1 MRKTNIRENHDV
13 KKEFDRLN
21 RRVKELEALNRVS
34 RAIASTGDV
43 NKILKIIA
51 EEAISLT
58 GAEQGSIFVVDDQ
71 TPGGMTTLLRGIP
84 PKDHSLAHMIDSQL
98 TGWIVHNKEPLVID
112 KLTDDQRFPGFK
124 GKEFPVKAALS
135 VPLVAKDKVIG
146 AINLSHK
153 QEKTFSPEDVRLV
166 SILSSQSAQV
176 LENARL
182 CQKLSQENVHLKKEV
197 EKRYQF
203 GELIGQSGPMQKVY
217 TLLER
222 IVSSEANIIIY
233 GQSGTGKELVAKAI
247 HYNGPRK
254 DKRFV
259 AVDCGALPENLLES
273 ELFGYIKGAFTG
285 AVKDKIGL
293 FEEANGGTLFLD
305 EISNMALSVQG
316 KLLRAVQ
323 EKEIR
328 PVGATTT
335 TKVDVRIISASSSDL
350 LNLVQ
355 EQKFREDLYYRLNV
369 VAVEMPP
376 LRHRKEDISMLAYHF
391 LTHFRQTSGKQT
403 SRFTSEAMNLL
414 EGYNW
419 PGNVRELENVV
430 ERAVALAAEEDEM
443 IRPEHLPGQ
452 FLEMH
457 DAIIPGETGTLNDA
471 LNQVKRRM
479 VLKALE
485 KSNGNKTKAAEKLGI
500 SRLGLS
506 KMLKK
511 MGINE

>member
-1 MRKTNIRENHDV
+1 MEQPNEV
-13 KKEFDRLN
+13 KLKEEVNRLS
-21 RRVKELEALNRVS
+21 RQIEELEALNRVS
-34 RAIASTGDV
+34 QAIASTIDV
-43 NKILKIIA
+43 NKILAIIV
-51 EEAISLT
+51 EEATSLT
-58 GAEQGSIFVVDDQ
+58 GAEQGSIFIIDEQ
-71 TPGGMTTLLRGIP
+71 APGGMATLLRGVP
-84 PKDHSLAHMIDSQL
+84 PKNHSLAHMIDSHL

-112 KLTDDQRFPGFK
+112 DLTDDPRFPGFK
-124 GKEFPVKAALS
+124 GKDYPVKAVLS
-135 VPLVAKDKVIG
+135 VPLIAKDEVIG
-146 AINLSHK
+146 AIHLNNK
-153 QEKTFSPEDVRLV
+153 GDETFSEDDMRLV
-166 SILSSQSAQV
+166 HILASQSAQL

-182 CQKLSQENVHLKKEV
+182 CERISSENIYLKKEV
-197 EKRYQF
+197 ERRYRF
-203 GELIGQSGPMQKVY
+203 GELIGQSKPMQKVY

-222 IVSSEANIIIY
+222 IVSSEANIIIH
-233 GQSGTGKELVAKAI
+233 GESGTGKELVARAI

-305 EISNMALSVQG
+305 EISNMTLPVQG

-328 PVGATTT
+328 PVGSTTT
-335 TKVDVRIISASSSDL
+335 KKVDVRIVSASSSDL
-350 LNLVQ
+350 LSLVQ

-369 VAVEMPP
+369 VAVDMPP
-376 LRHRKEDISMLAYHF
+376 LRRRKEDISMLAYHF
-391 LTHFRQTSGKQT
+391 LTHFRQR
-403 SRFTSEAMNLL
+403 SRKKAGGFTSEALNLL

-419 PGNVRELENVV
+419 PGNVRELENIV
-430 ERAVALAAEEDEM
+430 ERAVALAAPEDEM
-443 IRPEHLPGQ
+443 VRPEHLPGQ
-452 FLEMH
+452 FLELQ
-457 DAIIPGETGTLNDA
+457 DAIVPAETETLNNA
-471 LNQVKRRM
+471 LDQVKRSM

-485 KSNGNKTKAAEKLGI
+485 KFGGNKTKAAENLGI

-511 MGINE
+511 MGVNE